1 MVYQTSANTR
11 MILHVFQRDD
21 FVPECDIVCGM
32 SPPSVTAVFSD
43 VTLPASDGDGV
54 CIYGSP
60 FYSWASPI
68 VEFRAG
74 VGTQPGLTDVKTLE
88 VRLCVLVLYVQW
100 VPGLVLGTSTGCVSL
115 TTKGP
120 GGTAHTCSG
129 RHSQYSCKLLA

>member
-1 MVYQTSANTR
+1 MVGVQS
-11 MILHVFQRDD
+11 
-21 FVPECDIVCGM
+21 
-32 SPPSVTAVFSD
+32 
-43 VTLPASDGDGV
+43 SDGDGV
-54 CIYGSP
+54 CIYGS
-60 FYSWASPI
+60 STAGLVSI

>member
-1 MVYQTSANTR
+1 MSGYEPSPSADCTSNDVLSQLVY
-11 MILHVFQRDD
+11 
-21 FVPECDIVCGM
+21 
-32 SPPSVTAVFSD
+32 
-43 VTLPASDGDGV
+43 GDGV
-54 CIYGSP
+54 CIYGTP